1 MYILGITGP
10 SGSGKSVLCQ
20 YLAQSGVIHIDADA
34 VYHNL
39 LVPPSPCLAA
49 IRENF
54 GDGVFLPDGTL
65 DRGAL
70 GAIVFSDQA
79 KLELLNETVLSFVTR
94 KLHRM
99 FLTFRE
105 NGENYIAL
113 DAPTLI
119 ESGLDRNCNSV
130 LSVLAPREERIRR
143 IMERDGIDRER
154 AQKRT
159 DAQKSD
165 DFYREH
171 SDLVLMNNGSPE
183 ALLAPLPELFAK
195 RRIFP
200 GLVLLP
206 CSTMKKQKGGAL

>member
-1 MYILGITGP
+1 
-10 SGSGKSVLCQ
+10 
-20 YLAQSGVIHIDADA
+20 
-34 VYHNL
+34 
-39 LVPPSPCLAA
+39 
-49 IRENF
+49 
-54 GDGVFLPDGTL
+54 
-65 DRGAL
+65 
-70 GAIVFSDQA
+70 
-79 KLELLNETVLSFVTR
+79 
-94 KLHRM
+94 M

-200 GLVLLP
+200 GLVLPP